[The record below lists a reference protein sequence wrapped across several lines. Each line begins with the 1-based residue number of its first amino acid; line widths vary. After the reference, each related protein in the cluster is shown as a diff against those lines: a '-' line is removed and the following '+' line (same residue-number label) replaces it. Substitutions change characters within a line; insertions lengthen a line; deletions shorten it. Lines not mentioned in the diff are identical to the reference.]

1 MKTILFTICLLIAGQ
16 FSLHA
21 QQIQPAFDTGAIRE
35 YYLLILR
42 PGPQRGQD
50 SASTARIQE
59 GHMAHLKNLY
69 DQGKI
74 CLVGPVD
81 GNPEIRG
88 ICVFLTASR
97 QEALGLAQKDPAVVA
112 GRLTPEIVSWYTM
125 PGGFLPVKP
134 DTEK

>member
-1 MKTILFTICLLIAGQ
+1 
-16 FSLHA
+16 
-21 QQIQPAFDTGAIRE
+21 
-35 YYLLILR
+35 
-42 PGPQRGQD
+42 
-50 SASTARIQE
+50 
-59 GHMAHLKNLY
+59 MAHLKNLY

-81 GNPEIRG
+81 GNPEILG

-112 GRLTPEIVSWYTM
+112 GRLTPEILTWYTM